1 MQNADPQNDDC
12 QKRKGDAG
20 GGLKNHAFAPFGAVK
35 ALQMGKAQIIG
46 LSVVV
51 SLQAQLGALRD
62 LMRRRH
68 FQSSPVHGS
77 G

>member
-1 MQNADPQNDDC
+1 MGLNKPPPMQNADPQNDDC

-20 GGLKNHAFAPFGAVK
+20 GGAVK

-46 LSVVV
+46 LGVVV

-68 FQSSPVHGS
+68 FQSSPVHGL